1 MRTYF
6 TLAYDLLL
14 KHRQELWKISEIGGT
29 EESDI
34 RRIVAKQKDEWD
46 ELQKNWEEINCNRIG
61 KWGE

>member
-29 EESDI
+29 EEPDI
-34 RRIVAKQKDEWD
+34 RRRIVAKQKDEWD
-46 ELQKNWEEINCNRIG
+46 ELQKNWEEIIKIG